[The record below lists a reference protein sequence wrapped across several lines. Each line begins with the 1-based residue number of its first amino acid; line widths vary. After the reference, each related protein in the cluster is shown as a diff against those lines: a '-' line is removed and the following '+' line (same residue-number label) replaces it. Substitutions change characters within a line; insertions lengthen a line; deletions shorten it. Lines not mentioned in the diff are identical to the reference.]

1 MSLSHQHE
9 QILFLLLLVVA
20 GVIIYRTCKITDQFA
35 TQAEI
40 EAEVNNQLTLIQ
52 QINQHQPDTQKA
64 TQFPHLEVIKNYE
77 DRASS
82 MLTPLKKLSESRK
95 KQLGGELDELDKVV
109 KSLTKYVKDD
119 ITAQVTAKPINMLKS
134 WNNGQELS
142 VRRLDKSS
150 SAYMVGVNGG
160 CLSVTPEN
168 AASVQPCNQADP
180 NQIFDL
186 NHVFNEV
193 GYRSQLDP
201 LYPRL
206 SEIKGVKY
214 PFGLLKARSNGNCVK
229 NFHGQLSVEP
239 CREYDGQRW
248 SGLVSSQPPTARC
261 SVTTKN
267 NA

>member
-1 MSLSHQHE
+1 MQLTSQHE
-9 QILFLLLLVVA
+9 QILLFIILIVA
-20 GVIIYRTCKITDQFA
+20 GVIIYRACKITDQFT
-35 TQAEI
+35 TQSEI
-40 EAEVNNQLTLIQ
+40 EAEVNKQLMLIQ
-52 QINQHQPDTQKA
+52 QINTHQPDTQSA

-77 DRASS
+77 NKANS
-82 MLTPLKKLSESRK
+82 MLLPLKALSESRK
-95 KQLGGELDELDKVV
+95 NQLDGELDQLDKVV

-119 ITAQVTAKPINMLKS
+119 ITSQVTSKPINVLKS
-134 WNNGQELS
+134 WNNGLELG
-142 VRRLDKSS
+142 VRRLDKTS

-206 SEIKGVKY
+206 SEIKDVKY

-229 NFHGQLSVEP
+229 NFHGQVSVEP

-248 SGLVSSQPPTARC
+248 AGLVSSQPPTARC
-261 SVTTKN
+261 NRV
-267 NA
+267 